1 MVSMKP
7 SADLAQLAQRYW
19 EFTCYEFPLT
29 AISAGEKTVDAV
41 VFREAPRDWDRKSV
55 QAARML
61 ADLRQINGP
70 SLAPADRATFRL
82 LERELDDL
90 CVLHALGAHLR
101 PSLLPVGPEFMTV
114 YFANTTSLAD
124 LDSAERYGARLE
136 TIPTFL
142 ADIALCLKAGHAS
155 GFRYPRVVLERAIDN
170 LMAAVPASPEESA
183 WYAPFKRSP
192 LTSDPQLTRIAN
204 KARET
209 IVVGLIPALRA
220 LRTLLAGPLLTD
232 ARESV
237 ACTDDQQGVELYA
250 RLVQNF
256 TTTNLSSDEVH
267 VLGLQEVERIGH
279 ALAAVVAEAGFG
291 GDLGAYRRHLMAA
304 PEFLARSKEDLE
316 DRMRVLAK
324 RIDRLIPAF
333 FGRLPRI
340 TYGVES
346 IPESLSARMPPAYAQ
361 PSPADGSAPGLL
373 WVSGIPSKCPLYM
386 LVPLAL
392 HEGWP
397 GHLMHI
403 ALMQEMTELPLFRR
417 HNAVKYTACVEGWA
431 LYCEQLGIDMKLYES
446 PHQHYG
452 RLDMEMWR
460 ACRLVVDT
468 GLHVKRWSRQQAI
481 DYMVQHLSLTLD
493 TITAEVDRYI
503 ALPGQALAYQ
513 IGNLKFRELRR
524 RAEQRLGSR
533 FSLRN
538 FHDALMA
545 AGPVTLPVLDDVI
558 NEWLSSAAA

>member
-1 MVSMKP
+1 MASMKA

-29 AISAGEKTVDAV
+29 AIGAGEKTVDAV
-41 VFREAPRDWDRKSV
+41 VFREAPQDWDRKSV
-55 QAARML
+55 QAERML
-61 ADLRQINGP
+61 AELRQINGP
-70 SLAPADRATFRL
+70 SLAPADLATFRL

-114 YFANTTSLAD
+114 YFANTTNLTD
-124 LDSAERYGARLE
+124 VENAERYAARLE
-136 TIPTFL
+136 TLPAYL
-142 ADIALCLKAGHAS
+142 ADIAQCLKAGHAR
-155 GFRYPRVVLERAIDN
+155 GFRYPRIVLQRAIDN
-170 LMAAVPASPEESA
+170 LVAAVPASPEESA
-183 WYAPFKRSP
+183 WYAPFKRSH
-192 LTSDPQLTRIAN
+192 LASNPQLTRIAN
-204 KARET
+204 QARET
-209 IVVGLIPALRA
+209 IVAGLIPALRV
-220 LRTLLAGPLLTD
+220 LRALLAGPLLTD

-237 ACTDDQQGVELYA
+237 ACTDDQQGAELYA

-256 TTTNLSSDEVH
+256 TTTNLSADEVH

-279 ALAAVVAEAGFG
+279 LLAAVVAEAGFG
-291 GDLGAYRRHLMAA
+291 GDLDAYRKHLMAG
-304 PEFLARSKEDLE
+304 PEFLARSKEELE

-346 IPESLSARMPPAYAQ
+346 IPEALSARMPPAYAQ

-468 GLHVKRWSRQQAI
+468 GLHVKGWSRQQAI

-493 TITAEVDRYI
+493 TIAAEVDRYI

-545 AGPVTLPVLDDVI
+545 VGPVTLPVLDDFI